1 MKVFKKLMAV
11 VLAAI
16 MLNVGITV
24 EDAEAAE
31 FTKCGQHPDYYD
43 TVMSGIEVGYEHYVE
58 KKYYVLDEDGAFV
71 DLSELT
77 GEHYYVRCTVTLKD
91 LYVIV
96 RCVKCHYQIG
106 GYRYSTPEV
115 HSYCDNK

>member
-1 MKVFKKLMAV
+1 MKKVFKKLTAV
-11 VLAAI
+11 VLTAI
-16 MLNVGITV
+16 MLSAGSTV
-24 EDAEAAE
+24 EEAEAAT
-31 FTKCGQHPDYYD
+31 TKCGRHPDYYD
-43 TVMSGIEVGYEHYVE
+43 TVMYGRDVGYEHYVE
-58 KKYYVLDEDGAFV
+58 KKYYVLDEEGAFV

-77 GEHYYVRCTVTLKD
+77 GEHYYVKCTVTLKD

-106 GYRYSTPEV
+106 SYSYSTPEV